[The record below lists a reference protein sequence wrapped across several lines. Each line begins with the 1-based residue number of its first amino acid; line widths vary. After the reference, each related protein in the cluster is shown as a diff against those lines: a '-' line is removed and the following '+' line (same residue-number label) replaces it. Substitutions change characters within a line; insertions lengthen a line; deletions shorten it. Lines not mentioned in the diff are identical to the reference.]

1 MDRTKSTLA
10 RALVYL
16 GAAITFGALLFML
29 LFIFINGVP
38 HIDLELFAWEYTTEN
53 VSLMPS
59 LITTLFVIFGS
70 LLIAGPIGIFTAIY
84 LVEYAD
90 RSKPIVKLISMAT
103 DTLAAV
109 PSIVYGLFGFLFFVT
124 FLGFS
129 FSLISGILTMTIM
142 ILPLIIRSTEEA
154 LLSVGRPLR
163 EASFALGA
171 GKLRTIFSVVLPV
184 AMPGILSGIIL
195 AIGRVIGES
204 AALIY
209 TLGSSTN
216 LPDSLFASGRTMAVH
231 MYVLS
236 NEGFH
241 VDEAYATAVVL
252 VFLVLFLN
260 AFSTFISRKVVQ
272 GGSK

>member
-1 MDRTKSTLA
+1 MNQTKSKFA
-10 RALVYL
+10 RILVYL
-16 GAAITFGALLFML
+16 AATITFGALFFML
-29 LFIFINGVP
+29 LFIFIKGVP
-38 HIDLELFAWEYTTEN
+38 YISLDLFAWDYSTEN

-59 LITTLFVIFGS
+59 LITTLFTIFGS
-70 LLIAGPIGIFTAIY
+70 LIVAGPIGIFTAIY

-90 RSKPIVKLISMAT
+90 RTKPIVKLIAMAT

-124 FLGFS
+124 FLEFS
-129 FSLISGILTMTIM
+129 FSLIAGVLTMTIM

-154 LLSVGRPLR
+154 LLSVGVPLR
-163 EASFALGA
+163 QASFALGA
-171 GKLRTIFSVVLPV
+171 GKLRTIFNVVLPV

-195 AIGRVIGES
+195 AIGRIIGES

-216 LPDSLFASGRTMAVH
+216 LPDSIFASGRTMAVH

-241 VDEAYATAVVL
+241 VNEAYATAVIL
-252 VFLVLFLN
+252 VFVVLFLN
-260 AFSTFISRKVVQ
+260 AFSTFISRKVAK
-272 GGSK
+272 GGK

>member
-1 MDRTKSTLA
+1 MNRTKSTIA
-10 RALVYL
+10 RILVYL
-16 GAAITFGALLFML
+16 GAAITFGALFFML

-38 HIDLELFAWEYTTEN
+38 HIDLELFAWNYTTQN

-59 LITTLFVIFGS
+59 LITTLFIIFGS
-70 LLIAGPIGIFTAIY
+70 LLIAGPVGVFTAIY

-124 FLGFS
+124 FLEFS
-129 FSLISGILTMTIM
+129 FSLIAGILTMTIM

-154 LLSVGRPLR
+154 LLAVGVPLR
-163 EASFALGA
+163 QASFALGA

-195 AIGRVIGES
+195 AIGRIMGES

-216 LPDSLFASGRTMAVH
+216 LPNSLFASGRTMAVH

-241 VDEAYATAVVL
+241 VNEAYATAVVL
-252 VFLVLFLN
+252 VFVVLFLN
-260 AFSTFISRKVVQ
+260 ALSTFISRKVAQ
-272 GGSK
+272 GGK